1 MRAPYRPTTATVDRC
16 RAGPASKSRARS
28 VISGNGSAVPSPY
41 PFEPIGIVHSP
52 FGERAAAPRQA
63 SIARDAKGTIELFP
77 GHGYEDALEGLAAWD
92 YAWVI
97 FVFHRNVDEERGWKP
112 KVLPPRSETKRGV
125 FATRSPHRPN
135 PIGLSAVKIERVDWL
150 LVHVRHLDVLD
161 GSPVLDLKPYVA
173 YADAYPNA
181 RAGWLE
187 TQDPVASWEVTWSE
201 AAHDRLAFL
210 REHGVDLQGPIE
222 AALGLGP
229 QPHAYRRIRPHGSGM
244 RLALKEWRVD
254 FVAEGRRIVVSSV
267 CSGYR
272 AEQLA
277 TNAVP
282 GIHRRFSERF
292 PEST

>member
-1 MRAPYRPTTATVDRC
+1 M
-16 RAGPASKSRARS
+16 GPASKSRARS
-28 VISGNGSAVPSPY
+28 VISGSGSAVPSPY
-41 PFEPIGIVHSP
+41 SFDPIGVVHSP

-63 SIARDAKGTIELFP
+63 SLAREATGSIELFP
-77 GHGYEDALEGLAAWD
+77 GRGYEDALDGLAAWD

-97 FVFHRNVDEERGWKP
+97 FVFHRNVDEGRGWRP
-112 KVLPPRSETKRGV
+112 KVLPPRSGTKRGV

-135 PIGLSAVKIERVDWL
+135 PIGLSAVKIERVDGL

-173 YADAYPNA
+173 YADAYPDA

-187 TQDPVASWEVTWSE
+187 APDPIAAWEVEFAE
-201 AAHDRLAFL
+201 AARERLAFL
-210 REHGVDLQGPIE
+210 RDHGVDLQGPIE
-222 AALGLGP
+222 AALALGP
-229 QPHAYRRIRPHGSGM
+229 QPHAYRRIRPHGAGM

-254 FVAEGRRIVVSSV
+254 FVALERRMLVTSV
-267 CSGYR
+267 CTGYR

-277 TNAVP
+277 TDAVP
-282 GIHRRFSERF
+282 GVHRTFAARF